1 MRNCRAYVV
10 LVGLD
15 SVICFVVLEMCF
27 LNHICKLD
35 LSVCE
40 LCTQLPI
47 LLCDQEPEVK
57 VQGDSMN

>member
-1 MRNCRAYVV
+1 M

-40 LCTQLPI
+40 LCTQLPV

-57 VQGDSMN
+57 VRGDSMN